1 MNNIGYVLL
10 FLISV
15 FVSSCSQ
22 IALKKSANQKHENKI
37 REIMN
42 PLVLGAYACFFG
54 ASLLTVLAYR
64 GVDLS
69 WGPVLETTSYIYIM
83 ILSAVF
89 LNEKVSKKKVFGN
102 IMIISGGG
110 IYAFGDKVRRF

>member
-10 FLISV
+10 FLLSV

-22 IALKKSANQKHENKI
+22 IALKKSANKKHESKI

-42 PLVLGAYACFFG
+42 PLVLGAYICFFG
-54 ASLLTVLAYR
+54 ASLLTVFAYR

-69 WGPVLETTSYIYIM
+69 WGPVLETTSYIYIL
-83 ILSAVF
+83 ILSAIF
-89 LNEKVSKKKVFGN
+89 LKEKITKKKVLGN
-102 IMIISGGG
+102 IIIIIGIG
-110 IYAFGDKVRRF
+110 IYAFGGKI

>member
-37 REIMN
+37 REIVN

-54 ASLLTVLAYR
+54 ASLLTVLA
-64 GVDLS
+64 
-69 WGPVLETTSYIYIM
+69 WGPVLETTSYVYIM
-83 ILSAVF
+83 ILSVVF
-89 LNEKVSKKKVFGN
+89 LKEKVSKKKVFGN
-102 IMIISGGG
+102 IIIIIGIV
-110 IYAFGDKVRRF
+110 IYAFGDKITWF

>member
-10 FLISV
+10 FLLSV

-22 IALKKSANQKHENKI
+22 IALKKSTNKKHESKI

-42 PLVLGAYACFFG
+42 PLVLGAYICFFG
-54 ASLLTVLAYR
+54 ASLLTVFAYR

-69 WGPVLETTSYIYIM
+69 WGPVLETTSYIYIL
-83 ILSAVF
+83 ILSAIF
-89 LNEKVSKKKVFGN
+89 LKEKITKKKVLGN
-102 IMIISGGG
+102 IIIIIGIG
-110 IYAFGDKVRRF
+110 IYAFGGKI